1 MTPEKV
7 QRLREI
13 GFRFPEVESTVP
25 VEMEVSYPKEK
36 RTIYKRWYE
45 NRDKL
50 KEYMDA
56 HDGSADIPKDDEE
69 HAKLRGWLDS
79 QHNEYKKYM
88 DKKDSSMTQEKLKL
102 LQDIGFEFT
111 YTSFEQ
117 RLEQLKAYKEEH
129 GNVNVPMTH
138 PELGK
143 WFQSIRR
150 QCKIFVETGE
160 STRDINA
167 VRFAQLKA
175 VGVNPSK
182 RLNAMSECN
191 VG

>member
-1 MTPEKV
+1 
-7 QRLREI
+7 
-13 GFRFPEVESTVP
+13 
-25 VEMEVSYPKEK
+25 
-36 RTIYKRWYE
+36 
-45 NRDKL
+45 
-50 KEYMDA
+50 
-56 HDGSADIPKDDEE
+56 
-69 HAKLRGWLDS
+69 
-79 QHNEYKKYM
+79 M